1 MTAREEELA
10 EVAHWAE
17 GIEQVHSCIAG
28 RFRRPEPRRR
38 VLDYLRGLVSSVER
52 KNGWQL
58 AEQAGDATPDG
69 VQRLLSTYR
78 WDADLVRDDLRDYVV
93 EQMGAADGVLV
104 VDETGFLKKGSKS
117 VGVQRQYSGTAGRI
131 ENCQIGVFLAYAGA
145 RGRTLLDR
153 ELYLPQVWAEDWERS
168 EKGQGPIA
176 SRPGDMVQPH
186 QGDPAQAAGL
196 DQVAPA
202 GTHRIAVDAQGF
214 DLRATAPLQSFVD
227 AEDQRTIAL
236 VQMLEQ
242 DARRLAGR
250 PHRPIEHLM
259 VASVV
264 TVVAAAHDAQRRSRG
279 ALARRQYRA
288 DQQDLGFQPG
298 RVAKQRGEGVEY
310 G

>member
-93 EQMGAADGVLV
+93 EQLGAADGVLV

-117 VGVQRQYSGTAGRI
+117 VGVQRRHGGADRKLSDRGISGLRW
-131 ENCQIGVFLAYAGA
+131 
-145 RGRTLLDR
+145 R
-153 ELYLPQVWAEDWERS
+153 
-168 EKGQGPIA
+168 QGKN
-176 SRPGDMVQPH
+176 
-186 QGDPAQAAGL
+186 
-196 DQVAPA
+196 PA
-202 GTHRIAVDAQGF
+202 GPGTV
-214 DLRATAPLQSFVD
+214 S
-227 AEDQRTIAL
+227 
-236 VQMLEQ
+236 
-242 DARRLAGR
+242 
-250 PHRPIEHLM
+250 
-259 VASVV
+259 AS
-264 TVVAAAHDAQRRSRG
+264 SMG
-279 ALARRQYRA
+279 
-288 DQQDLGFQPG
+288 
-298 RVAKQRGEGVEY
+298 
-310 G
+310 